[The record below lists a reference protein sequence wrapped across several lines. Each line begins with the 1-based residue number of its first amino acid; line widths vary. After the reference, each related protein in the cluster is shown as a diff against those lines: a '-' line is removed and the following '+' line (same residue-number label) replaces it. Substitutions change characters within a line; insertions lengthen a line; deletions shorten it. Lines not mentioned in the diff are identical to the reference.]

1 MFWISKSIAPVRK
14 SIWAHAILINHK
26 LFANINYSSQQII
39 RTSSLAIVMLS
50 VTFEKT
56 VGSMK
61 YPTFPCRWPPHSNL
75 APSFWPASIY
85 LKTLLNISSSTCGP
99 RIIFD
104 VNVMCSK
111 VTKYYWSCVCVL
123 CTVPCS
129 VLASN
134 GLPTLRARANL
145 VASATKASKIFSC
158 TKVRVP
164 ALKNPLG
171 KKREEKENASM
182 SETSADCL
190 N

>member
-26 LFANINYSSQQII
+26 LFANINYSSKQII

-111 VTKYYWSCVCVL
+111 VTKYYWSCVCVCCVLYLVQYLHRMDCQL
-123 CTVPCS
+123 CE
-129 VLASN
+129 
-134 GLPTLRARANL
+134 RAPIWLLQQR
-145 VASATKASKIFSC
+145 KHRKFSH
-158 TKVRVP
+158 VRKYVC
-164 ALKNPLG
+164 
-171 KKREEKENASM
+171 RH
-182 SETSADCL
+182 
-190 N
+190 